1 MRLQAK
7 ESAAN
12 SISDKTISGAIRSWR
27 RGAFGTLGFQY
38 FYAGRKNTG
47 IGQCLVGIFLWGMLI
62 RCFFEQNPLKEKLMV
77 AAFLAALLAA
87 LSVLNY
93 RKIKKGELQDEFGAN
108 IVNK

>member
-62 RCFFEQNPLKEKLMV
+62 RCFFEQNLLKEKLMV
-77 AAFLAALLAA
+77 AAFLAALLGGP
-87 LSVLNY
+87 L
-93 RKIKKGELQDEFGAN
+93 RTELQK
-108 IVNK
+108 NKRESCRMNLAQIL

>member
-1 MRLQAK
+1 MKIQLNPGVARAV
-7 ESAAN
+7 
-12 SISDKTISGAIRSWR
+12 SDKTISGAIRSWR

-77 AAFLAALLAA
+77 AAFLAALLVA

-108 IVNK
+108 IVNE